1 MKKERTVM
9 IAFWVLFLFVS
20 TAWITGDDTY
30 KKEVDAAHAKREAS
44 LKAENGW
51 LNVSGLFWL
60 NEGTNNVGAS
70 KGFEVRLPEGKALP
84 KLGELHLKDG
94 KVTFILQES
103 GVLIDGKP
111 AEQSTLVYTGE
122 NKVPVLQYKSLKW
135 FIIKRG
141 DKYAVRLRDLESE
154 AITNFKG
161 IERFPVDEAWRI
173 KAKFKVPSKAK
184 TITIWDITGSKSE
197 QPLAGE
203 AQFKWKG
210 KTYKLQATGEKSLF
224 FVFGDLT
231 NRHETY
237 GGGRFLYADAPD
249 AEGNVILDFNRSVN
263 PPCAFTDFATC
274 PKPTK
279 ENLLPLAVTAGEKN
293 YGDH

>member
-1 MKKERTVM
+1 MKRT
-9 IAFWVLFLFVS
+9 IAFWALCLLTS
-20 TAWITGDDTY
+20 TAFISGDDAY
-30 KKEVDAAHAKREAS
+30 KKEVDEAHAKREAA

-60 NEGTNNVGAS
+60 NEGVNHVGAT
-70 KGFEVRLPEGKALP
+70 KGFEVRLPDGKALP

-94 KVTFILQES
+94 KVTFLASKNEIL
-103 GVLIDGKP
+103 LDGKP
-111 AEQSTLVYTGE
+111 IEQSTLVFEEGA
-122 NKVPVLQYKSLKW
+122 KVPVLQYKSLRW

-154 AITNFKG
+154 AITSFKG

-173 KAKFKVPSKAK
+173 KAKFKAPSKPK

-197 QPLAGE
+197 VPLAGE
-203 AQFKWKG
+203 AIFKWKG
-210 KTYKLQATGEKSLF
+210 KTYKLQATGDKSLF

-231 NRHETY
+231 NKHETY
-237 GGGRFLYADAPD
+237 GGGRFLYSAGPD
-249 AEGNVILDFNRSVN
+249 AEGNVILDFNKAIN

-274 PKPTK
+274 PTPTK
-279 ENLLPLAVTAGEKN
+279 ENHLPIAVTAGEKN